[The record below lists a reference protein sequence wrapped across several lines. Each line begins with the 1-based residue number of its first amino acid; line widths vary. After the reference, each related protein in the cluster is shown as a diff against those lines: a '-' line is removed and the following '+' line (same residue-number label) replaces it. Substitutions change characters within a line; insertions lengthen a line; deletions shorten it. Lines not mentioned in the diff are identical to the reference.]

1 MSDPKPASASS
12 DSSMRAKLRARGLPA
27 PGDVVAEKYRLG
39 EVLGRGAM
47 GCVMAAEHLLMQRK
61 VAIKFVLG
69 FSSSPNAT
77 DRFVRE
83 ARVTQSLQDE
93 HVVRVYDLGVLD
105 NGTPYL
111 VMEYLEGQDLAQLLR
126 NNQRFPTETAVDY
139 ILGACE
145 ALAEAH
151 AAGIVHRDIKPS
163 NLILT
168 QRKNGTPLIKVV
180 DFGISKVLDDEE
192 EVEKSLTGSVAM
204 LGSPLYMSPEQ
215 IRSAKA
221 IDARADVW
229 ALGVTLYACLSGE
242 APFDGEGVHGVCASI
257 VADPPR
263 PFPEDLDLPEG
274 LEEALSRCLAKRPEE
289 RTPSVAALAAELGRF
304 ATKRGR
310 LSADRI
316 ATLYA
321 APSPESARGWQPK
334 LQSEATL
341 DADAPVSGLEAT
353 ELEGPGATLNHPTSQ
368 TIGVPL
374 RARRRSRFWIPAL
387 AALGLLAAGAGIG
400 RLKRDAGAAPA
411 ASVLVGS
418 PEETSATAGQPSD
431 TATGPASSAAPE
443 TALAP
448 SKANAPSLSD
458 SAKADSPP
466 PQTPKGSSRGASNAR
481 GLTSAA
487 APPEQA
493 APKASPSAPPHA
505 AAAATPVGAA
515 PSARPAS
522 RATDDDGFTI
532 PD

>member
-1 MSDPKPASASS
+1 MSDPKPASDPSESA
-12 DSSMRAKLRARGLPA
+12 AKARLHARGLPA
-27 PGDVVAEKYRLG
+27 VGDVVADKYALG

-47 GCVMAAEHLLMQRK
+47 GCVMSAEHLLMQRK

-69 FSSSPNAT
+69 FSSNPNAA

-111 VMEYLEGQDLAQLLR
+111 VMEHLEGQDLAQLLDA
-126 NNQRFPTETAVDY
+126 NHRFPVDTSVDY
-139 ILGACE
+139 VLGACE

-180 DFGISKVLDDEE
+180 DFGISKVLDDDE

-215 IRSAKA
+215 IRSAKT

-229 ALGVTLYACLSGE
+229 ALGVTLYTCLTGE

-263 PFPEDLDLPEG
+263 PFPEDLTLPDG
-274 LEEALSRCLAKRPEE
+274 LEEVLSRCLAKRPEE
-289 RTPSVAALAAELGRF
+289 RTASVVVLAAELSPF
-304 ATKRGR
+304 ASKRGK

-316 ATLYA
+316 STLYNS
-321 APSPESARGWQPK
+321 PSPESAQAWQPK
-334 LQSEATL
+334 LQKETTL
-341 DADAPVSGLEAT
+341 DAEGSQSSARAAVSGLEET
-353 ELEGPGATLNHPTSQ
+353 ELESASATLNHPTSQ
-368 TIGVPL
+368 TIDGPL
-374 RARRRSRFWIPAL
+374 RAKRRPRYWIPAL
-387 AALGLLAAGAGIG
+387 VAVALLAAGAAIG
-400 RLKRDAGAAPA
+400 RLSGSSGAEAAPA
-411 ASVLVGS
+411 AEPSES
-418 PEETSATAGQPSD
+418 TAETPEQIPGRVPEGMPAGTA
-431 TATGPASSAAPE
+431 PAEGGAERGEVAA
-443 TALAP
+443 
-448 SKANAPSLSD
+448 
-458 SAKADSPP
+458 SAKAVTTEQAIARAKEPATSGNARPSAP
-466 PQTPKGSSRGASNAR
+466 HPQPKGVPREPAASSKQPEPSPA
-481 GLTSAA
+481 TSAA
-487 APPEQA
+487 
-493 APKASPSAPPHA
+493 K
-505 AAAATPVGAA
+505 
-515 PSARPAS
+515 PAS
-522 RATDDDGFTI
+522 RATDDDGFPI